1 MTPTGLFFPWMLIRY
16 LSEMFS
22 WGESESE
29 GRGDVRETEIR
40 FKTFIKG

>member
-1 MTPTGLFFPWMLIRY
+1 MLEGR
-16 LSEMFS
+16 
-22 WGESESE
+22 GESESE